1 MSFDAQ
7 LQQAIVK
14 ADDYFLDIVEQGSD
28 HALFIA
34 GYLQGHY
41 FIVLAQA
48 QLAETSSDSHTSLGD
63 FKARMHSNVNK
74 AFANHELESADQHAV
89 SDLIEQLF
97 AQPQSV

>member
-7 LQQAIVK
+7 LQQTIVN
-14 ADDYFLDIVEQGSD
+14 AEDYFLDIVEQGSD

-34 GYLQGHY
+34 GYLQGH
-41 FIVLAQA
+41 FCIVLAQA
-48 QLAETSSDSHTSLGD
+48 QLAEKSPDSCVSLSD
-63 FKARMHSNVNK
+63 FKGMMHSNVHQ

-97 AQPQSV
+97 AQP